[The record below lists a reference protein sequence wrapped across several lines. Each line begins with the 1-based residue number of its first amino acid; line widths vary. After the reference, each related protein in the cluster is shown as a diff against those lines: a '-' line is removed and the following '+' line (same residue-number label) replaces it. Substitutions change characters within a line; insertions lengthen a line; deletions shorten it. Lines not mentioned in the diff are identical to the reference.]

1 MAEIVPGRSTGGPIE
16 DFTQTRKREE
26 AAALRKKQQEDE
38 AKRKAALQQAEAERK
53 RKAKLDATMVNP
65 VAGLQK
71 PIQQITGLIPA
82 AAKASKGTVFE
93 KPLEVTE
100 EVRNVTFKGLAGI
113 AEGVLNVGTQAVMD
127 LTVNRNREK
136 DEYLRA
142 AYDFGVNPKT
152 DVGKA
157 GAKILS
163 FIIGT
168 RAAGSALGPVGK
180 IGTAPVP
187 KGLTGGA
194 KLAAQTRKLVT
205 DGLIPGAVADFILT
219 DPKDGN
225 LSNAIQNLVPEQ
237 YRDNV
242 AFALAAKEDD
252 NPWLNRLRSTLEGGP
267 LNAAGNGITA
277 LIFGNK
283 AARKVLEA
291 GGSKDE
297 ALGAGV
303 KAAADKSEELM
314 KADVDAQELE
324 RVRWTDAQE
333 KEMLSLQSREANITE
348 RLSGLDPEDDVAIKL
363 GDELEQVRLAQADL
377 ENTIFEGADPNVKYE
392 YWESQAAIRTADDI
406 NDVVA
411 KQIELESGYTRP
423 QSETG
428 FVPGKQI
435 SHGGGGKVF
444 TDAQLRIMNVDEGAE
459 EMIKKYSKSLDFKQ
473 IARKSGR
480 TVDQVVAD
488 ATRIYTDFMDSLK
501 TYDDLISESDL
512 IKKLSEVGGTLTEAK
527 GVFPTPEGNIA
538 VKAIASDLSAQIY
551 DIAYGAEEVDFT
563 QLGGANNFD
572 RIIDRFT
579 GLLEIYKAGAQYQG
593 SGLNAYKIRI
603 GADAPGEAAEALRE
617 FEGEDSLTVRQIR
630 KWASDIKDA
639 FRRGDADAQD
649 QLRALTRAMVLA
661 GGDPSKTISFG
672 RTAIEIFGK
681 NQMGVFYNSI
691 LSGTKTM
698 IRNLSAAYRLVE
710 APTSITLMGMRKG
723 DPALVRAGM
732 AGFHA
737 ITTSTQEAFTVAAKT
752 WKSGI
757 PQTWTP
763 KMVVEQAE
771 MAAMIES
778 MEKMA
783 KNPREEM
790 AVGFIKGHMRIA
802 QYFDFPSKI
811 LMSTDDALKTILV
824 RQRIAEQA
832 MYKAMTES
840 KDPTDVAGKVKTY
853 MDEYSKFIDPQTGK
867 VKDAGLQKY
876 AEIGTFQEDPGIG
889 INSLSMFLENM
900 PFVGP
905 VGKLVVPFLRTPA
918 NILRYQVQ
926 HTPLVGKYAGEYLAV
941 KQSGDVLRMAEYE
954 GREMIGALTLAIGG
968 GLAATEMITGNMP
981 ADPRE
986 RARWKTLDIRPRSI
1000 KIGDRWVSYNTLE
1013 PLSNILAASADLV
1026 MLAKTGLNE
1035 DWVENL
1041 AGQLGL
1047 SIAASLTEKS
1057 YFAGLEALA
1066 VLADPTQ
1073 LMKGDTA
1080 LKGLLQTGNNM
1091 VPLAGIRRAFANSL
1105 DPYMREY
1112 DNEFQRA
1119 AAAAIPL
1126 YSRSFP
1132 EKINVLTGK
1141 PLNNPNGGPWNA
1153 LVPFETSPDN
1163 KDPVAK
1169 MLMEAEFNWS
1179 DTLET
1184 SPTGYRLSGDEK
1196 SYIRTE
1202 MSRNGLRQQLD
1213 ELRKLDWFKRDL
1225 ANWKKRSIGDIGTDR
1240 TQWPRFYTE
1249 IQDIWESSRT
1259 RAFDRMEAERIE
1271 TGQKAIELRKAQ
1283 TNIQAGQYDLS
1294 KPLTAEDLST
1304 ADEAGATQVY
1314 NELIKFGNP
1323 K

>member
-26 AAALRKKQQEDE
+26 AAALRKKQQEEE
-38 AKRKAALQQAEAERK
+38 AKRKAALQQAEAERQ

-65 VAGLQK
+65 AQ
-71 PIQQITGLIPA
+71 PIQGAIRGVTEASTAITDRL
-82 AAKASKGTVFE
+82 KGT
-93 KPLEVTE
+93 PLEGPAEFGQELRRATL
-100 EVRNVTFKGLAGI
+100 KGFAGV

-127 LTVNRNREK
+127 LTVNRNKEK

-142 AYDFGVNPKT
+142 AWDFGVTPKT
-152 DVGKA
+152 QVGQA
-157 GAKILS
+157 AAKVLS

-168 RAAGSALGPVGK
+168 RLAGRALGPIGK
-180 IGTAPVP
+180 IGAAPVP
-187 KGLTGGA
+187 KGLKGGA
-194 KLAAQTRKLVT
+194 KLAAQTKKLVT

-219 DPKDGN
+219 DPREGN
-225 LSNAIQNLVPEQ
+225 LSSSIQDLVPEQ

-242 AFALAAKEDD
+242 AFALAAKEED
-252 NPWLNRLRSTLEGGP
+252 NPWVNRLRSTFEGGP

-291 GGSKDE
+291 GGSRDE
-297 ALGAGV
+297 ALGVGI

-314 KADVDAQELE
+314 KADIDAQELE

-333 KEMLSLQSREANITE
+333 KEMLNLQSREANITE

-392 YWESQAAIRTADDI
+392 YWESQAAIRMADDI

-411 KQIELESGYTRP
+411 KQIELENGYTRP
-423 QSETG
+423 QNETG

-444 TDAQLRIMNVDEGAE
+444 TDAQLRIMNVSEGAE
-459 EMIKKYSKSLDFKQ
+459 EVIKKYQKQIDFKQ

-488 ATRIYTDFMDSLK
+488 ATRIYTDFMDALK
-501 TYDDLISESDL
+501 TYDDIVSEGDL
-512 IKKLSEVGGTLTEAK
+512 IKKLSEVGGTLEEAK

-551 DIAYGAEEVDFT
+551 DIAYGAEEIDFT

-572 RIIDRFT
+572 RIVDRFT

-593 SGLNAYKIRI
+593 GGLNAYKIRI
-603 GADAPGEAAEALRE
+603 GADTPGEAAEALRE
-617 FEGEDSLTVRQIR
+617 FEGEDTLTIRQIR

-790 AVGFIKGHMRIA
+790 AVGFLKGHMRIA
-802 QYFDFPSKI
+802 QWFDFPSKI

-824 RQRIAEQA
+824 RQRIAEQS

-840 KDPTDVAGKVKTY
+840 KDPMDVAGKVKAY
-853 MDEYSKFIDPQTGK
+853 MTEYSRFIDPQTGK

-876 AEIGTFQEDPGIG
+876 AEIGTFQNDPGAG
-889 INSLSMFLENM
+889 INALSMALEKL
-900 PFVGP
+900 PFIGP
-905 VGKLVVPFLRTPA
+905 VGKIVVPFLRTPA
-918 NILRYQVQ
+918 NILVYQAQ
-926 HTPLVGKYAGEYLAV
+926 HTPFLGKYAGEYLAV
-941 KQSGDVLRMAEYE
+941 KQSGDALRVAEYE
-954 GREMIGALTLAIGG
+954 GREMIGGMVLAIGG
-968 GLAATEMITGNMP
+968 SLAAAEMLTGNMP

-986 RARWKTLDIRPRSI
+986 RTRWQTLGIRPRSV

-1013 PLSNILAASADLV
+1013 PLSNLLAAAGDLM
-1026 MLAKTGLNE
+1026 MLARTGLNE
-1035 DWVENL
+1035 DWIEQL
-1041 AGQLGL
+1041 TGQLVL

-1066 VLADPTQ
+1066 AFADPNN
-1073 LMKGDTA
+1073 LIKGDNA

-1091 VPLAGIRRAFANSL
+1091 IPLAGLRRAFANSL

-1119 AAAAIPL
+1119 AAAALPG
-1126 YSRSFP
+1126 YSRFLP

-1141 PLNNPNGGPWNA
+1141 PLNSPNGGVWNA

-1179 DTLET
+1179 DTLDT

-1196 SYIRTE
+1196 SYIRNE

-1240 TQWPRFYTE
+1240 NQWPRFYTA
-1249 IQDIWESSRT
+1249 IQDVWENSRT
-1259 RAFDRMEAERIE
+1259 RAFNRMEAENIE
-1271 TGQKAIELRKAQ
+1271 TGQKALELRKAQ

-1314 NELIKFGNP
+1314 NELMKFANP
-1323 K
+1323 

>member
-26 AAALRKKQQEDE
+26 AVALRKKQQEEE
-38 AKRKAALQQAEAERK
+38 AKRKAALQQAEAERQ

-65 VAGLQK
+65 AQ
-71 PIQQITGLIPA
+71 PIQGAIRGVTEASTAITDRL
-82 AAKASKGTVFE
+82 KGT
-93 KPLEVTE
+93 PLEGPAEFGQELRRATL
-100 EVRNVTFKGLAGI
+100 KGFAGI

-127 LTVNRNREK
+127 LTVNRNKEK

-142 AYDFGVNPKT
+142 AWDFGVAPKT
-152 DVGKA
+152 QA
-157 GAKILS
+157 GQAAAKVLS

-168 RAAGSALGPVGK
+168 RLAGRALGPVGK
-180 IGTAPVP
+180 LGAAPIP
-187 KGLTGGA
+187 KGLKGGA

-219 DPKDGN
+219 DPREGN
-225 LSNAIQNLVPEQ
+225 LSSSIQDLVPEQ

-242 AFALAAKEDD
+242 AFALAAKEED
-252 NPWLNRLRSTLEGGP
+252 NPWVNRLRSTFEGGP

-291 GGSKDE
+291 GGSRDE
-297 ALGAGV
+297 ALGVGI

-314 KADVDAQELE
+314 KADIDAQELE

-333 KEMLSLQSREANITE
+333 KEMLNLQSREANITE

-411 KQIELESGYTRP
+411 KQIELENGYTRP

-444 TDAQLRIMNVDEGAE
+444 TDAQLRIMNVSEGAE
-459 EMIKKYSKSLDFKQ
+459 EVIKKYQKQIDFKQ

-501 TYDDLISESDL
+501 SYDDIVSEGDL
-512 IKKLSEVGGTLTEAK
+512 IKKLSEVGGTLEEAK

-551 DIAYGAEEVDFT
+551 DIAYGAEEIDFT

-572 RIIDRFT
+572 RIVDRFT

-603 GADAPGEAAEALRE
+603 GADTPGEAAEALRE
-617 FEGEDSLTVRQIR
+617 FEGEDTLTIRQIR

-790 AVGFIKGHMRIA
+790 AVGFLKGHMRIA
-802 QYFDFPSKI
+802 QWFDFPSKI

-824 RQRIAEQA
+824 RQRIAEQS

-840 KDPTDVAGKVKTY
+840 KDPMDVAGKVKAY
-853 MDEYSKFIDPQTGK
+853 MTEYSRFIDPQTGK

-905 VGKLVVPFLRTPA
+905 LGKLVVPFLRTPA

-941 KQSGDVLRMAEYE
+941 KQSGDALRMAEYE
-954 GREMIGALTLAIGG
+954 GREMIGAMTIAVGA
-968 GLAATEMITGNMP
+968 GLAANELITGNLP

-986 RARWKTLDIRPRSI
+986 RTRWRTLGIRPRSV

-1026 MLAKTGLNE
+1026 MLAKSGLNE

-1047 SIAASLTEKS
+1047 AIAASLTEKS
-1057 YFAGLEALA
+1057 YFAGLEALSNFTNPNE
-1066 VLADPTQ
+1066 L
-1073 LMKGDTA
+1073 LKGETV

-1091 VPLAGIRRAFANSL
+1091 VPLAGTRRAFANSL

-1119 AAAAIPL
+1119 AAAAIPF
-1126 YSRSFP
+1126 YSLSLP

-1141 PLNNPNGGPWNA
+1141 PLNSPNGGVWNA

-1179 DTLET
+1179 DTLDT

-1196 SYIRTE
+1196 SYIRNE

-1240 TQWPRFYTE
+1240 NQWPRFYTE
-1249 IQDIWESSRT
+1249 IQNIWESSRT
-1259 RAFDRMEAERIE
+1259 RAFNRMEAENIE

-1314 NELIKFGNP
+1314 NELMKFANP
-1323 K
+1323 

>member
-26 AAALRKKQQEDE
+26 EAALRKKQKEEE
-38 AKRKAALQQAEAERK
+38 AKRKKLLAQQKAEQE
-53 RKAKLDATMVNP
+53 RKAKLDASMVNP

-82 AAKASKGTVFE
+82 AARAAKGTILE

-100 EVRNVTFKGLAGI
+100 EVRNVTFKGLASI
-113 AEGVLNVGTQAVMD
+113 AEGVLDVGTQAVMD

-152 DVGKA
+152 QLGQFGSKA
-157 GAKILS
+157 IA
-163 FIIGT
+163 FIVGT
-168 RAAGSALGPVGK
+168 RLAGRALGPLGK

-187 KGLTGGA
+187 TGLKGGA
-194 KLAAQTRKLVT
+194 KLAAQTRKLLT

-219 DPKDGN
+219 DPREGN
-225 LSNAIQNLVPEQ
+225 LSNSIQDLVPEK

-242 AFALAAKEDD
+242 VFALAAKEED
-252 NPWLNRLRSTLEGGP
+252 NPWVNRLRSTFEGGP
-267 LNAAGNGITA
+267 LNAAGNAVAA

-283 AARKVLEA
+283 AARAVKAA
-291 GGSKDE
+291 GGSDDE
-297 ALGAGV
+297 ALGVGI
-303 KAAADKSEELM
+303 KAASDKSEELM
-314 KADVDAQELE
+314 KSDLKASEAE

-333 KEMLSLQSREANITE
+333 QEMRTLLNREQGIQN
-348 RLSGLDPEDDVAIKL
+348 RLAGLDPEDEVAIKL
-363 GDELEQVRLAQADL
+363 QQELEQVRLAQADL
-377 ENTIFEGADPNVKYE
+377 DNTILEGADPNVKYE
-392 YWESQAAIRTADDI
+392 YWESQAAIRTDNI
-406 NDVVA
+406 NDAVA

-428 FVPGKQI
+428 FVPGKQV
-435 SHGGGGKVF
+435 SHGGGNKVF
-444 TDAQLRIMNVDEGAE
+444 TDAQLRIMNVSEGAE
-459 EMIKKYSKSLDFKQ
+459 EVIKKYQKQIDFKQ

-488 ATRIYTDFMDSLK
+488 ATRIYTDFMDALK
-501 TYDDLISESDL
+501 TYDDLVSEGDL
-512 IKKLSEVGGTLTEAK
+512 IKKLTEAGGTLTEAK
-527 GVFPTPEGNIA
+527 GTFPTPEGNIA

-551 DIAYGAEEVDFT
+551 DIAYGAEEIDFA

-572 RIIDRFT
+572 RLVDRFT

-593 SGLNAYKIRI
+593 GGLNAYKIKL

-617 FEGEDSLTVRQIR
+617 FEGEDTLTIRQIR

-649 QLRALTRAMVLA
+649 QMRALTRAMVLA

-698 IRNLSAAYRLVE
+698 IRNLSAVYRLVE
-710 APTSITLMGMRKG
+710 APTSIALMGMRRG
-723 DPALVRAGM
+723 DPALVRSAM
-732 AGFHA
+732 AGLHA
-737 ITTSTQEAFTVAAKT
+737 ITTSTQEAFTVASQT
-752 WKSGI
+752 WKTGI
-757 PQTWTP
+757 PQSWTP

-771 MAAMIES
+771 MAAMIDS

-783 KNPREEM
+783 KNPKEEM
-790 AVGFIKGHMRIA
+790 VVGFLKGHMRIA
-802 QYFDFPSKI
+802 QWFDFPSKI

-824 RQRIAEQA
+824 RQRIAEQS

-840 KDPTDVAGKVKTY
+840 KDPMDVAGKVKVY
-853 MDEYSKFIDPQTGK
+853 MDEYSKFIDPQTGR

-876 AEIGTFQEDPGIG
+876 AEIGTFQEDPGVG

-905 VGKLVVPFLRTPA
+905 LGKLVVPFLRTPA

-926 HTPLVGKYAGEYLAV
+926 HTPLIGKYAGEYQAV
-941 KQSGDVLRMAEYE
+941 KQSGDMLRVAEYE
-954 GREMIGALTLAIGG
+954 GREMIGAITIAIGA
-968 GLAATEMITGNMP
+968 GLAANEMITGNMP

-986 RARWKTLDIRPRSI
+986 RARWQTLGIRARSV
-1000 KIGDRWVSYNTLE
+1000 KIGDKWVSYNTLE
-1013 PLSNILAASADLV
+1013 PLSNILAASADIV
-1026 MLAKTGLNE
+1026 MLAKSGLNE
-1035 DWVENL
+1035 DWVETL

-1057 YFAGLEALA
+1057 YFAGLEALSNFTS
-1066 VLADPTQ
+1066 PTE
-1073 LMKGDTA
+1073 LLKGDTV
-1080 LKGLLQTGNNM
+1080 LKGLLATGNNM
-1091 VPLAGIRRAFANSL
+1091 IPLAGSRRALANSL
-1105 DPYMREY
+1105 DPYMREF
-1112 DNEFQRA
+1112 DNEYQKA
-1119 AAAAIPL
+1119 AAAAIPG
-1126 YSRSFP
+1126 YSRFFP
-1132 EKINVLTGK
+1132 EKINVLTGQ
-1141 PLNNPNGGPWNA
+1141 PLKSPNGGPWNA
-1153 LVPFETSPDN
+1153 LVPFETGPDN

-1169 MLMEAEFNWS
+1169 MLMEAEFNWG
-1179 DTLET
+1179 DTLEV
-1184 SPTGYRLSGDEK
+1184 SPVGYRLDGEEK
-1196 SYIRTE
+1196 SYIRNE

-1213 ELRKLDWFKRDL
+1213 ELRKLSWFKQDI
-1225 ANWKKRSIGDIGTDR
+1225 ANWKARSIGDIGTDR
-1240 TQWPRFYTE
+1240 NQWPRFYTA
-1249 IQDIWESSRT
+1249 IQDVWESSRN
-1259 RAFDRMEAERIE
+1259 RAFDKMEAEKIA
-1271 TGQKAIELRKAQ
+1271 TGQKVIKLRQAQ
-1283 TNIQAGQYDLS
+1283 SNIKAGQYDLS
-1294 KPLTAEDLST
+1294 NPLSAKDFSS
-1304 ADEAGATQVY
+1304 ADEAGINQVY
-1314 NELIKFGNP
+1314 NELINFR
-1323 K
+1323 

>member
-1 MAEIVPGRSTGGPIE
+1 MAEIVPGRSTGGPVE

-26 AAALRKKQQEDE
+26 GAALLKKQQEDE
-38 AKRKAALQQAEAERK
+38 AKRKKLAAQQKAEQE

-65 VAGLQK
+65 AAGLQG
-71 PIQQITGLIPA
+71 PIRGITE
-82 AAKASKGTVFE
+82 ASTAITDRLKGT
-93 KPLEVTE
+93 PLEGPAQFGQELRRAT
-100 EVRNVTFKGLAGI
+100 TKGLVGI

-127 LTVNRNREK
+127 LTTNRNKEK

-142 AYDFGVNPKT
+142 AWDFGVTPKT
-152 DVGKA
+152 QA
-157 GAKILS
+157 GQAAAKIIG

-168 RAAGSALGPVGK
+168 RVAGRALGPLGK
-180 IGTAPVP
+180 IGAAPVP

-205 DGLIPGAVADFILT
+205 DGLVPGAVADFILT
-219 DPKDGN
+219 DPREGN
-225 LSNAIQNLVPEQ
+225 LSSSIRDLVPEQ

-252 NPWLNRLRSTLEGGP
+252 NPWINRLRSTFEGGP

-291 GGSKDE
+291 GGSRDE
-297 ALGAGV
+297 ALGAGIR
-303 KAAADKSEELM
+303 AASDKSDELM

-333 KEMLSLQSREANITE
+333 KEMLNLQSRETNIQQ
-348 RLSGLDPEDDVAIKL
+348 RLEGLDPEDDVAIKL
-363 GDELEQVRLAQADL
+363 SDELEQVRLAQADL

-392 YWESQAAIRTADDI
+392 PWESQAAIRTEPDI
-406 NDVVA
+406 NNVVA

-459 EMIKKYSKSLDFKQ
+459 EVIKKYSKKIDFKQ

-501 TYDDLISESDL
+501 TYDDLVSESDL
-512 IKKLSEVGGTLTEAK
+512 IKSLSEAGGTLKEAK

-551 DIAYGAEEVDFT
+551 DIAYGAEEIDFA
-563 QLGGANNFD
+563 QLGNANNFD
-572 RIIDRFT
+572 RLIDRFT
-579 GLLEIYKAGAQYQG
+579 GLMEIYKAGAQYQG
-593 SGLNAYKIRI
+593 GGLNAYKIRI
-603 GADAPGEAAEALRE
+603 GAGAPGEAAEAMRE
-617 FEGEDSLTVRQIR
+617 FEGEDTLTIRQIR
-630 KWASDIKDA
+630 KWAGDIKEA

-649 QLRALTRAMVLA
+649 QMRALTRAMILA
-661 GGDPSKTISFG
+661 GGDPSKTVSFG

-698 IRNLSAAYRLVE
+698 IRNLSAIYRLVE
-710 APTSITLMGMRKG
+710 APTSIALMGMRKG
-723 DPALVRAGM
+723 DPALVRSAM

-737 ITTSTQEAFTVAAKT
+737 ITTSTQEAFTVAART

-771 MAAMIES
+771 MAAMIDS

-783 KNPREEM
+783 KTPKEEM
-790 AVGFIKGHMRIA
+790 AVGFLKGHMRIA
-802 QYFDFPSKI
+802 QWFDFPSKI

-840 KDPTDVAGKVKTY
+840 KDPMDVAGKVKTY
-853 MDEYSKFIDPQTGK
+853 MDEYSRFMDPQTGK
-867 VKDAGLQKY
+867 VTNAGLQKY
-876 AEIGTFQEDPGIG
+876 AEIGTFQEDPGVG

-905 VGKLVVPFLRTPA
+905 LGKLVIPFLRTPA

-926 HTPLVGKYAGEYLAV
+926 HTPLIGKYAGEYLAV
-941 KQSGDVLRMAEYE
+941 KQSGDALRVAEYE
-954 GREMIGALTLAIGG
+954 GREMIGAITIAIGT
-968 GLAATEMITGNMP
+968 GLAANELITGNEP
-981 ADPRE
+981 ANPRE
-986 RARWKTLDIRPRSI
+986 RARWKTLGIRPRSI
-1000 KIGDRWVSYNTLE
+1000 KIGDRWISYNTIE

-1047 SIAASLTEKS
+1047 AIAASLTEKS
-1057 YFAGLEALA
+1057 YFAGLEALSA
-1066 VLADPTQ
+1066 IATPTE
-1073 LMKGDTA
+1073 LMKGDTV
-1080 LKGLLQTGNNM
+1080 LKGLLATGNNM
-1091 VPLAGIRRAFANSL
+1091 VPLAGTRRAFANSL

-1119 AAAAIPL
+1119 AAVAIPGVSKL
-1126 YSRSFP
+1126 FP

-1141 PLNNPNGGPWNA
+1141 PLNTPNGGPWNA

-1169 MLMEAEFNWS
+1169 MLMETEFNWS
-1179 DTLET
+1179 DTLDT
-1184 SPTGYRLSGDEK
+1184 SPTGYRLSGEEK

-1202 MSRNGLRQQLD
+1202 MSQNGLRPQLD
-1213 ELRKLDWFKRDL
+1213 ELRKLEWFKRDL

-1240 TQWPRFYTE
+1240 RQWPEFYRE
-1249 IQDIWESSRT
+1249 IQKIWESSRT
-1259 RAFDRMEAERIE
+1259 RAFDKMEAERIE
-1271 TGQKAIELRKAQ
+1271 TGQKLIKVRQGQA
-1283 TNIQAGQYDLS
+1283 NIQSGQYDLT
-1294 KPLTAEDLST
+1294 KPRSAEDFST
-1304 ADEAGATQVY
+1304 ADEAGAAQVY
-1314 NELIKFGNP
+1314 NELMKFGNP
-1323 K
+1323 Q